1 MDKQT
6 KRCVQ
11 VKETEPKEKAD
22 VKNIS
27 KISKS
32 QNLTRSLKN
41 AWKLHQNSYTKNST
55 IQNSEVLSY
64 VTTATLSTNLWTENC
79 HFYATS
85 ESANRCQGNYLS
97 S

>member
-32 QNLTRSLKN
+32 QNLTRSLKMHGN
-41 AWKLHQNSYTKNST
+41 YTKILT
-55 IQNSEVLSY
+55 QKIARFKTVK
-64 VTTATLSTNLWTENC
+64 
-79 HFYATS
+79 FYPM
-85 ESANRCQGNYLS
+85 
-97 S
+97 

>member
-32 QNLTRSLKN
+32 QNLT
-41 AWKLHQNSYTKNST
+41 TKSQKCMKILT
-55 IQNSEVLSY
+55 QKIARFKTVK
-64 VTTATLSTNLWTENC
+64 
-79 HFYATS
+79 FYPM
-85 ESANRCQGNYLS
+85 
-97 S
+97 

>member
-41 AWKLHQNSYTKNST
+41 A
-55 IQNSEVLSY
+55 
-64 VTTATLSTNLWTENC
+64 
-79 HFYATS
+79 
-85 ESANRCQGNYLS
+85 
-97 S
+97 